1 MVAAEQRDQILQ
13 STRVMYIAVKDLV
26 EQGKAFLLGHPQAD
40 LFHLDIGDGSG
51 EHGAAIGLFA
61 DIANEA
67 LDHLSLYAAV
77 LDLGEVDFGA
87 FFNLPNKAHVVV
99 TITTTRRKASFF

>member
-40 LFHLDIGDGSG
+40 LQQRSTFD
-51 EHGAAIGLFA
+51 LFLVLA
-61 DIANEA
+61 GFGQGTV
-67 LDHLSLYAAV
+67 AAV
-77 LDLGEVDFGA
+77 EIGIGHIIDYPRRPQAILSANALKELPLPSLGV
-87 FFNLPNKAHVVV
+87 
-99 TITTTRRKASFF
+99 